1 MRRIK
6 TTTTVLR
13 ELEDGTELEIEV
25 ECSITPG
32 EPQWFN
38 PLEGVGHPGS
48 GPEVEILGATLDG
61 LPIELTDAECER
73 IEDELDASAGEL
85 LEDAEA
91 DRADHLYDQWKDRQM
106 GD

>member
-1 MRRIK
+1 MRTIK

-13 ELEDGTELEIEV
+13 ELEDGTEQEIEV

-38 PLEGVGHPGS
+38 ALEGVGHPGS
-48 GPEVEILGATLDG
+48 GPEVEVLGATLEG
-61 LPIELTDAECER
+61 RPIELTDAEREA
-73 IEDELDASAGEL
+73 IEDDMDLANER
-85 LEDAEA
+85 LEDVEA
-91 DRADHLYDQWKDRQM
+91 DRADYLYDQWKDRQM